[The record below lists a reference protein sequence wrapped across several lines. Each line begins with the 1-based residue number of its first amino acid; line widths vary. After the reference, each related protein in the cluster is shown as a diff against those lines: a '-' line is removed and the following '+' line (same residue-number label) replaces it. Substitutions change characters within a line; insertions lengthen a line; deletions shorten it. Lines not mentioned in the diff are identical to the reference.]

1 MNQNTII
8 RTAAIT
14 GALSVAI
21 GAFGAHGLEG
31 MVEANKLNEADLSTF
46 ETAVRYQFY
55 HTFALLALGIGYSFI
70 NARFAKLAAI
80 FFLAGILIFSGSLYM
95 LVLSEPLTGSRLSF
109 LGAITPLGGL
119 SFIMGWIFLFR
130 SVKK

>member
-31 MVEANKLNEADLSTF
+31 MVEANKLTEADLSTF

-70 NARFAKLAAI
+70 NVRFAKFAAI

-119 SFIMGWIFLFR
+119 SFIVGWIFLFR
-130 SVKK
+130 SAKK